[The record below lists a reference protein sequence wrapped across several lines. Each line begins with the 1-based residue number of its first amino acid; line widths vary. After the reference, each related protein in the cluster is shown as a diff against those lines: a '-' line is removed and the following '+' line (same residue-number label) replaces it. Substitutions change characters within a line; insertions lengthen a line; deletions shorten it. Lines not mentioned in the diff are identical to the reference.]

1 MRVEKQATVWQSNSM
16 GCFDGLKLKF
26 NNFVIDQTLNYLG
39 KHYSKQ
45 KLINLAKIFEKIAG
59 SKGGINHARRMQ
71 WLFESEHPHLL
82 HAPEYLPK

>member
-1 MRVEKQATVWQSNSM
+1 MILFAMKIVMEEFKGGNIMRVEKQSTVWQPNSM

-45 KLINLAKIFEKIAG
+45 KLINLAKILDRK
-59 SKGGINHARRMQ
+59 SVV
-71 WLFESEHPHLL
+71 
-82 HAPEYLPK
+82 

>member
-1 MRVEKQATVWQSNSM
+1 MRVEKQSTVWQPNSM

-45 KLINLAKIFEKIAG
+45 KLINLA
-59 SKGGINHARRMQ
+59 
-71 WLFESEHPHLL
+71 
-82 HAPEYLPK
+82 